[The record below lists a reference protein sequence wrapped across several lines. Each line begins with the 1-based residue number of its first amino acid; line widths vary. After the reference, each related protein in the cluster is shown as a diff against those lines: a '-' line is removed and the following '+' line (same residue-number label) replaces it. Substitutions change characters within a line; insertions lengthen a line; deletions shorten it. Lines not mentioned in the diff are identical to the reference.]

1 MVPVRGIFFEE
12 DDARAVAAR
21 LVGDGWEADV
31 RRERLAGEDDDE
43 DHPWAVLTDAPAFVF
58 ELLVDQHEGWL
69 DDEET
74 GTPDTPAPPL
84 DLPTAPKRVKRP
96 GAGPGPVEGGHYAGA
111 MTADQ
116 RLLLVHAHPDDE
128 SIGQGAT
135 MAKYVAEGRGVTLVT
150 CTAGE
155 MGEILQP
162 GLEHLAADRD
172 DTLGEHRQGE
182 LADAMAALGVT
193 DYRFL
198 GGFGTYRDSGMQWHE
213 DGHAV
218 PADDLRPNAFWLA
231 DLTEAADHLVRIL
244 REVRPQVLITYDQ
257 FGGYGHPDHI
267 QAHRV
272 ATYAAHLA
280 AVPSYQ
286 PELGEPWEVAKIY
299 WGAMSE
305 SRMRASLRALRD
317 AGDMT
322 TFEGMDPDGPL
333 PHFITPDEHLAAMVD
348 GTEYLDQKM
357 AALAAHRTQITLDGP
372 FFALSNN
379 QGNSVWATEF
389 YRLAKGTPG
398 PTNDEG
404 LETDLFAG
412 L

>member
-1 MVPVRGIFFEE
+1 
-12 DDARAVAAR
+12 
-21 LVGDGWEADV
+21 
-31 RRERLAGEDDDE
+31 
-43 DHPWAVLTDAPAFVF
+43 
-58 ELLVDQHEGWL
+58 
-69 DDEET
+69 
-74 GTPDTPAPPL
+74 
-84 DLPTAPKRVKRP
+84 
-96 GAGPGPVEGGHYAGA
+96 

-155 MGEILQP
+155 MGEILVP
-162 GLEHLAADRD
+162 ELEHLAAHLEDG
-172 DTLGEHRQGE
+172 LGLQRKGE
-182 LADAMAALGVT
+182 LEVAMKELGVT
-193 DYRFL
+193 DHRFL
-198 GGFGTYRDSGMQWHE
+198 GGFGRYRDSGMKWHE

-218 PADDLRPNAFWLA
+218 AADEVHENAFWHA
-231 DLTEAADHLVRIL
+231 DLTEAADLLVEII

-272 ATYAAHLA
+272 AMYAAQLA
-280 AVPSYQ
+280 AIPSYKL
-286 PELGEPWEVAKIY
+286 ELGEPWDIAKIY

-317 AGDMT
+317 AGDTT

-333 PHFITPDEHLAAMVD
+333 PHFITPDENLAAVVD
-348 GTEYLDQKM
+348 GSDYVERKL
-357 AALAAHRTQITLDGP
+357 AALAAHATQITMDGG
-372 FFALSNN
+372 FFALSNSL
-379 QGNSVWATEF
+379 GNVAWGTEF
-389 YRLAKGTPG
+389 YRIVKGTP
-398 PTNDEG
+398 TDLNEDG

-412 L
+412 V